1 MSFTECTQG
10 FLLSYITETRF
21 REGAGKP
28 RAEPKQGDQTEP
40 PGAGTRT
47 RAAQRDP
54 EARPPAPRG
63 SVRPPGRWWGGGW
76 GGLGVLGAQG
86 AGHLPLQPCPAP
98 APGSLGR
105 DPAVPSAVAAE
116 GQGRADLHGAAGAPG
131 TVGPASPSEGPPS
144 SATSGSQIGQGAKT
158 LACLTLFGGSRTK
171 SAGTRLGKQG
181 VQWRFRFPMDEKG
194 NLRWW
199 IIRGGDLGPCL
210 SPQQLEAP
218 HPPRWRR
225 GPMDLGG
232 QGSRCGF
239 LWVGVGAG
247 RFLFQPVP
255 GEARREPARLV
266 GLDCTADG
274 GTVPSLDTFLAAS
287 THFVRAPCRGSV

>member
-199 IIRGGDLGPCL
+199 IIRGVTWDPVCLLSSWRPPTPRAGVGGPWTWEGRDPGVAFCGWGWGQAGFCSSQCLGRP
-210 SPQQLEAP
+210 
-218 HPPRWRR
+218 
-225 GPMDLGG
+225 G
-232 QGSRCGF
+232 GSRPDWLDWIALPMAAPSRHWTPF
-239 LWVGVGAG
+239 W
-247 RFLFQPVP
+247 QP
-255 GEARREPARLV
+255 
-266 GLDCTADG
+266 
-274 GTVPSLDTFLAAS
+274 
-287 THFVRAPCRGSV
+287 APIS